1 MRTDDPSPR
10 VTCRNSGEE
19 HSKTV
24 QYSIELNPDPLIA
37 GFVSWRCDV
46 ELKQQMLRAIEELPD
61 DASVEDGIERLYLI
75 HKIER
80 GMRQADDGELISQEE
95 ARSRMAQWLK

>member
-1 MRTDDPSPR
+1 MQTEIQR
-10 VTCRNSGEE
+10 
-19 HSKTV
+19 
-24 QYSIELNPDPLIA
+24 
-37 GFVSWRCDV
+37 V

-80 GMRQADDGELISQEE
+80 GLGQAEEGQLVSQED
-95 ARSRMAQWLK
+95 ARARMAQWLK

>member
-1 MRTDDPSPR
+1 M
-10 VTCRNSGEE
+10 
-19 HSKTV
+19 
-24 QYSIELNPDPLIA
+24 
-37 GFVSWRCDV
+37 

-80 GMRQADDGELISQEE
+80 GISQANGGQLVSQED
-95 ARSRMAQWLK
+95 ARARMT